1 MEVRFYENVEDSLLK
16 FAVIVARSDGKWVFC
31 RHKERSTYELPGGRR
46 EAGETILDTAKREL
60 EEETGA
66 LDFDIRPVCVYSV
79 TGKTR
84 VNETGEET
92 FGMLYSAQI
101 RVFAHELHHEMEEI
115 LLSERLPDDWTYPL
129 IQPLLLAEYERR
141 MGRQGMDVCEEMADA
156 APHTPLSEMTLEQLW
171 ELFPIVLSAH
181 QSCWADWYE
190 EERQR
195 LISILPDVAV
205 KIHHIGSTAIAGIWA
220 KPIVD
225 ILVEIPEGASME
237 AAEEALVKGGYLCM
251 SRQENRASFNRGYT
265 EKGFAKQ
272 VFHVHVRRAGD
283 HAELYFRDYM
293 NAHPAL
299 AKEYEQRKLSLW
311 KKYEHD
317 RDAYTEAKSAFVKE
331 YTARAREEYG
341 DRYGIFTGRTIAR
354 PVPAVFP

>member
-1 MEVRFYENVEDSLLK
+1 
-16 FAVIVARSDGKWVFC
+16 
-31 RHKERSTYELPGGRR
+31 
-46 EAGETILDTAKREL
+46 
-60 EEETGA
+60 
-66 LDFDIRPVCVYSV
+66 
-79 TGKTR
+79 
-84 VNETGEET
+84 
-92 FGMLYSAQI
+92 
-101 RVFAHELHHEMEEI
+101 
-115 LLSERLPDDWTYPL
+115 
-129 IQPLLLAEYERR
+129 
-141 MGRQGMDVCEEMADA
+141 
-156 APHTPLSEMTLEQLW
+156 
-171 ELFPIVLSAH
+171 
-181 QSCWADWYE
+181 
-190 EERQR
+190 
-195 LISILPDVAV
+195 
-205 KIHHIGSTAIAGIWA
+205 
-220 KPIVD
+220 
-225 ILVEIPEGASME
+225 
-237 AAEEALVKGGYLCM
+237 M